1 MVRDPMSLASKTARS
16 LIGMALQHDEDDD
29 AYWECVTALR
39 QYRGRD
45 QGSWL
50 RRHAQ
55 SRNWRMRT
63 LVVNI
68 LCQLAMPGAKLPH
81 QAAEVELA
89 KEMLGR
95 GLRDSHWRVN
105 EASLFGL
112 GHREF
117 PEYLPQMLA
126 FLDSSRATL
135 RHGLAFALG
144 RYPQPE
150 AAEALLRL
158 MQDEARDVRNWATF
172 GLASLSEQDGPAIR
186 DGLLAASGDADPE
199 IRGEALIGLARR
211 GDERVR
217 ERVMQELQGEFHG
230 SWAIDAAAALADQ
243 GFLPALEA
251 LKTHPEILAD
261 GYFSSV
267 LADAIAACARGGND

>member
-1 MVRDPMSLASKTARS
+1 MVRDHMSLASKTARS

-39 QYRGRD
+39 QYRGRE

-68 LCQLAMPGAKLPH
+68 LCQLAMPGGRLAP

-89 KEMLGR
+89 KEVLGR

-126 FLDSSRATL
+126 FLDSSRPTQ

-150 AAEALLRL
+150 AAKALLRL
-158 MQDEARDVRNWATF
+158 MRDEAREVRNWATF
-172 GLASLSEQDGPAIR
+172 GLASLSEQDAPAIR
-186 DGLLAASGDADPE
+186 EGLLAAAEDVDAE

-211 GDERVR
+211 RDKRVR
-217 ERVMQELQGEFHG
+217 ELVMRELRGEFHG
-230 SWAIDAAAALADQ
+230 SWAIDAAASLADPI
-243 GFLPALEA
+243 FLPALEV
-251 LKTHPEILAD
+251 LKANPEILAD

-267 LADAIAACARGGND
+267 LADAITACSGGQNT